1 GSGGV
6 AVTVTVAVE
15 EPLHHFSGRRDD
27 LREFER
33 LRLAPR
39 TVLRNTEPAAKLLA
53 DRARYRSYS
62 QHRNIPLQKTRG
74 NCHSFDR
81 GLRSRERVGT
91 HPTVHLCKLRPASRP
106 VPPPDFVHPPR
117 GPRAAQAGHDGL
129 PRDHRRLLAAG
140 YPPGY

>member
-1 GSGGV
+1 PVAVVPVVHGPMPSARFIDSVTGVGPAAWERSLQIFRQSREKPPIVADDEPAAGSGGV
-6 AVTVTVAVE
+6 AVTVRVAVE

-53 DRARYRSYS
+53 NRARYRSYS

-81 GLRSRERVGT
+81 GL
-91 HPTVHLCKLRPASRP
+91 
-106 VPPPDFVHPPR
+106 
-117 GPRAAQAGHDGL
+117 
-129 PRDHRRLLAAG
+129 
-140 YPPGY
+140 